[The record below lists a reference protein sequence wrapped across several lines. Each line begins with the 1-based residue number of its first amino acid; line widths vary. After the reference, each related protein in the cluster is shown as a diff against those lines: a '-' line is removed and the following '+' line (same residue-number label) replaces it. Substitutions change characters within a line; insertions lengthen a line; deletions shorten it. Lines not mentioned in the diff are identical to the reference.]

1 MLTLGIGA
9 GIATAMAKYS
19 PKDTNAPHIIL
30 IGRNRQS
37 ADAVIESMKNVN
49 SAGKYEFVQG
59 DLTLMKGVRSVAAE
73 IAGKVEKI
81 NFLCMSPGIFSLK
94 AKDETE
100 EGIDRKLALH
110 FYSRFPPPPPS
121 FLPLNTLL
129 NCKASSLQ
137 TFYSQ
142 NWRKQQTKVRMPECY
157 LCWRLEKEEP
167 ST

>member
-30 IGRNRQS
+30 IGRNRQN

-49 SAGKYEFVQG
+49 SAGKYEFVHG

-73 IAGKVEKI
+73 IAGKVERI
-81 NFLCMSPGIFSLK
+81 NFLCMSPGILSLK
-94 AKDETE
+94 VKDETE

-110 FYSRFPPPPPS
+110 FYSRFPPSPS
-121 FLPLNTLL
+121 
-129 NCKASSLQ
+129 
-137 TFYSQ
+137 Y
-142 NWRKQQTKVRMPECY
+142 
-157 LCWRLEKEEP
+157 
-167 ST
+167 